1 MFFYLFNDLLNNLKM
16 KFSETTFVL
25 LKYSLEDLKNLFM
38 ISNCFYHLFS
48 CPRSVFARND
58 CIYCSRLFIKEIHQ
72 PKNFNF
78 INDFNFNVFLKKIY
92 QWKFINQQFKCSKEI

>member
-1 MFFYLFNDLLNNLKM
+1 M
-16 KFSETTFVL
+16 KFGGTTFLL

-58 CIYCSRLFIKEIHQ
+58 CVYCSRVFIKEVDK
-72 PKNFNF
+72 PKTLFVLMILILMF
-78 INDFNFNVFLKKIY
+78 FLTCLSRQIC
-92 QWKFINQQFKCSKEI
+92 QLTVLF